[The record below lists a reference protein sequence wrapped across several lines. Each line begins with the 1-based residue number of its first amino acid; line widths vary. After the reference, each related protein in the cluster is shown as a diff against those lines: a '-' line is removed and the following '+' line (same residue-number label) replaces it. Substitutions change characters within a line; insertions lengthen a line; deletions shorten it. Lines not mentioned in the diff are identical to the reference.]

1 MTERSAD
8 YRAGYQAGFSKGRRL
23 EKQKEPKSP
32 KLYDL
37 SNVKPLVQWEM
48 VYGDNTT
55 FICPLCNEQFYSE
68 EGRSPNFCWYCG
80 AQSFDLKEGDEK

>member
-1 MTERSAD
+1 MKEHSAD

-23 EKQKEPKSP
+23 EKQKEPKLP

-37 SNVKPLVQWEM
+37 SKVKPLVNWEM
-48 VYGDNTT
+48 IEGDNTT